1 MKIKEISGLYSF
13 AMNKLIGTDKWYYQ
27 ISELT
32 DFYDLNYLA
41 GVGEELKGSEII
53 FVSYPEGK
61 TYKPFEKKE
70 KIYYNAPIFLDDL
83 IYFLKVDFSTNLV
96 YIVKFNPEDESTEE
110 IFSMSIEDVDLY
122 NLALTKY
129 PLTLYSG
136 GEGLNVYY
144 PEEFSLNLDPN
155 EVFIYRDEDVLY
167 FTKWNE
173 TGISTNGIIG
183 KDYEYFEEIVTK
195 DIDGNTISTE
205 QGSLTEMDNGE
216 FWKY

>member
-32 DFYDLNYLA
+32 DFYDLNFLA
-41 GVGEELKGSEII
+41 SVGEELKGSEII
-53 FVSYPEGK
+53 FISYPDGK
-61 TYKPFEKKE
+61 TFKPFEKEE

-83 IYFLKVDFSTNLV
+83 IYFIKVDFDLDKV
-96 YIVKFNPEDESTEE
+96 FIIKFDPENESTEE
-110 IFSMSIEDVDLY
+110 IFSIDIEEVDLY
-122 NLALTKY
+122 NLALAKY

-136 GEGLNVYY
+136 SNVFNIYY
-144 PEEFSLNLDPN
+144 PEEIALVLDPN
-155 EVFIYRDEDVLY
+155 EVFIYRDNDVFY